1 MFSYSLNSLIV
12 FYEVV
17 RLGSFS
23 KAADTLFMTQPGV
36 SNHIM
41 QLEIQTGHKLLQRE
55 KGRLIL
61 TREGKIIY
69 KYAERI
75 ETLAKELEKTIK
87 VMKNEEKPLLKIAT
101 TTVYS
106 RVIMPFLL
114 SSFQKAYPDIMI
126 RLDLGSSEE
135 MIQSVLSMQNDV
147 VIAANQRVSKKLY
160 SLPFLRE
167 ELVAIASNQHPLAN
181 KRALSLNEIAEY
193 PLIIRE
199 EGSST
204 RKVVLSALQ
213 SMDINPSQLIEV
225 KSTEFIKE
233 WVAQGKGISI
243 LIKRAVKGEEDRCLK
258 VMPLERPLFLE
269 VSVIFLKSNKYDK
282 TLQRFVEHIKDLKAK
297 SLLQ

>member
-1 MFSYSLNSLIV
+1 
-12 FYEVV
+12 
-17 RLGSFS
+17 
-23 KAADTLFMTQPGV
+23 
-36 SNHIM
+36 
-41 QLEIQTGHKLLQRE
+41 
-55 KGRLIL
+55 
-61 TREGKIIY
+61 
-69 KYAERI
+69 
-75 ETLAKELEKTIK
+75 
-87 VMKNEEKPLLKIAT
+87 MKNEEKPLLKIAT

-126 RLDLGSSEE
+126 KLDLGSSED

-167 ELVAIASNQHPLAN
+167 ELVAITSHQHPFAN
-181 KRALSLNEIAEY
+181 KGSLSLKEIAEY

-204 RKVVLSALQ
+204 RKVVLTALQ
-213 SMDINPSQLIEV
+213 SMDITPSQLIEV

-233 WVAQGKGISI
+233 WVAQGRGISI
-243 LIKRAVKGEEDRCLK
+243 LIKRAVQNEENRYLK
-258 VMPLERPLFLE
+258 VMHLEQPLFLE

-282 TLQRFVEHIKDLKAK
+282 ALQRFVEYIKDLKAK

>member
-12 FYEVV
+12 FHEVV

-41 QLEIQTGHKLLQRE
+41 QLEIQTGHKLLQRD
-55 KGRLIL
+55 KGRLLL

-126 RLDLGSSEE
+126 KLDLGSSED

-167 ELVAIASNQHPLAN
+167 ELVAITSHQHPFAN
-181 KRALSLNEIAEY
+181 KGSLSLKEIAEY

-204 RKVVLSALQ
+204 RKVVLTALQ
-213 SMDINPSQLIEV
+213 SMDITPSQLIEV

-233 WVAQGKGISI
+233 WVAQGRGISI
-243 LIKRAVKGEEDRCLK
+243 LIKRAVQNEENRYLK
-258 VMPLERPLFLE
+258 VMHLEQPLFLE

-282 TLQRFVEHIKDLKAK
+282 ALQRFVEYIKDLKAK